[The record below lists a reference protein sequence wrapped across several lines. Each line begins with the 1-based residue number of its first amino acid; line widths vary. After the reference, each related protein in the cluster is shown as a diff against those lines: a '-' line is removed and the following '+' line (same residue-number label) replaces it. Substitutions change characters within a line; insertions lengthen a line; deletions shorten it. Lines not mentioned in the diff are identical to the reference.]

1 MKYISIRKRID
12 VYMSTIN
19 KKCKLFLSP
28 GYKMLIAHVKSAQDD
43 DLDDIED
50 DLESGEELED
60 GEISDED
67 ETLKNERN
75 EPKPICRFYS
85 KGQCTWGASCRSRIT
100 ENKRCSEILKQ
111 NN

>member
-1 MKYISIRKRID
+1 
-12 VYMSTIN
+12 
-19 KKCKLFLSP
+19 
-28 GYKMLIAHVKSAQDD
+28 MLIAHVKSAQDD